1 MSATSGTE
9 VFAFAGYCLDPRRRL
24 LFGPDGRNVPLTARA
39 FDTLLYLVEH
49 PNQLIDRESL
59 MKAVWPDLVVED
71 NNLNQT
77 IAVVRR
83 ALDETAGEHR
93 FVITVPGRG
102 FQFVPEVTRGEANSS
117 LDGFR
122 DAHRTLDALPT
133 LKLSGGGNSTAS
145 PLAVTELAPKRRAPL
160 YLWVAVA
167 LSAVGLSIAAYLLAH
182 YFFRHGTAVTPPSA
196 SVAAPEPSI
205 AVLPFVDMSEKKDQ
219 EYFADGLT
227 EEVLN
232 LLTTIPELKVIGRTS
247 SFRYRDKSEDP
258 RTIGAALGVSYL
270 AGGSVRRSGD
280 RVRVTVQ
287 LLDARDGRQRWSRTY
302 DRNATD
308 VLQLQAE
315 IAANLARGLQLAI
328 APSLLSQ
335 WKAPTRNAEAYDLY
349 LRAQHAMYRL
359 DQSGYEEANGYLR
372 RALELDPSFVGAAE
386 SLAMSLHGQTRS
398 AFLDPHKVY
407 EQTRAAANE
416 VLRLEPDSGAAHAVL
431 GAVLFEHDWA
441 WPASEREFKIATA
454 LAPKNPFVLL
464 AAAGEREAVGDWAG
478 ALRLTEATLAV
489 DPLDAA
495 TYFGLAIIYTTLGRT
510 PEAEA
515 AVRHALRISPTF
527 GHAHGMLA
535 MVLLLEGM
543 PQAALAEAKLDSP
556 QGEATPELVSA
567 YHALG
572 QSQESQATLRSLER
586 SNPPLWVLASVYAEQ
601 GQREKAI
608 EQLEQSVARREA
620 GLCFVKAMP
629 RFRSIANEPRFR
641 MLLRRMNLP
650 E

>member
-1 MSATSGTE
+1 VSDTRGTE

-24 LFGPDGRNVPLTARA
+24 LFGPDGRSVPLSARA

-49 PNQLIDRESL
+49 PNQLIDRQSL
-59 MKAVWPDLVVED
+59 IAAVWPGLVVED

-77 IAVVRR
+77 IALVRR
-83 ALDETAGEHR
+83 ALEETAGEHR

-102 FQFVPEVTRGEANSS
+102 FQFVPAVSRHEANKS
-117 LDGFR
+117 LDGSGNG
-122 DAHRTLDALPT
+122 HRTLDTLPT
-133 LKLSGGGNSTAS
+133 VKSPGVDNSATVSLPATRVAS
-145 PLAVTELAPKRRAPL
+145 KRRIPL
-160 YLWVAVA
+160 RRWLAVA
-167 LSAVGLSIAAYLLAH
+167 LLAAGLSIAGYRFAPSFL
-182 YFFRHGTAVTPPSA
+182 RHATVVTPPSA

-205 AVLPFVDMSEKKDQ
+205 AVLPFDDMSEKKDQ
-219 EYFADGLT
+219 GYFADGLT
-227 EEVLN
+227 EEILN

-258 RTIGAALGVSYL
+258 RTVGAALGVSYL
-270 AGGSVRRSGD
+270 AVGSVRRSGD

-287 LLDARDGRQRWSRTY
+287 LIDARDGRQHWSQTY

-315 IAANLARGLQLAI
+315 IAANLVRGLQLAV

-335 WKAPTRNAEAYDLY
+335 WKAVTRDAEAYDLY
-349 LRAQHAMYRL
+349 LRAQHAMYRF
-359 DQSGYEEANGYLR
+359 DQSGDEEAIGYLR
-372 RALELDPSFVGAAE
+372 RALQLDPSFVGAAE
-386 SLAMSLHGQTRS
+386 SLAMSLHDQARGGSVDSQQ
-398 AFLDPHKVY
+398 A
-407 EQTRAAANE
+407 RAAANE
-416 VLRLEPDSGAAHAVL
+416 VLRLEPNSGAAHAVL
-431 GAVLFEHDWA
+431 GAVLFENDWA
-441 WPASEREFKIATA
+441 WPAAEREFKIATA

-464 AAAGEREAVGDWAG
+464 AAAGERQAVGDWAG

-495 TYFGLAIIYTTLGRT
+495 TYFGLSIIYANLGRT

-515 AVRHALRISPTF
+515 AIRHALQISPTF
-527 GHAHGMLA
+527 AHAHGMLA

-572 QSQESQATLRSLER
+572 RSQESEATLRSLER
-586 SNPPLWVLASVYAEQ
+586 SHPPLWVLASVYAEQ
-601 GQREKAI
+601 GQREKALDL
-608 EQLEQSVARREA
+608 LEQSVARHEA

-629 RFRSIANEPRFR
+629 RFRSIANEPRFG